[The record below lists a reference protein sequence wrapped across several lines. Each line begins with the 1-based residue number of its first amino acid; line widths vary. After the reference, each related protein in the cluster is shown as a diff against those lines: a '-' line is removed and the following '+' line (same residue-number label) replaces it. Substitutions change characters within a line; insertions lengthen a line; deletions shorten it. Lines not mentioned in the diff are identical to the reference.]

1 MRVRPAAIVLDRDGV
16 LNELW
21 HDPDL
26 GIVDSPAN
34 PGQVRLVDRAADA
47 VRLINAA
54 GVPCHVAS
62 NQPGIA
68 KRKMTSSLLA
78 AVTRRLVDELA
89 QRDARLDGISYC
101 VHHPDALLPAL
112 RVDCPNRKPGPGMLT
127 RIASRLGVAPADC
140 WFIGDTATDVRA
152 GAAAGFRT
160 AWVGR
165 VRCDVCPTRQGV
177 VPDLSATDLHEAVT
191 TILEGETDAAL
202 ARQRG

>member
-1 MRVRPAAIVLDRDGV
+1 MRLRPAAIVLDRDGV

-21 HDPDL
+21 HEPDL
-26 GIVDSPAN
+26 GIVDSPLN
-34 PGQVRLVDRAADA
+34 PSQVRLVDRAAEA
-47 VRLINAA
+47 VRLINEA
-54 GVPCHVAS
+54 GIPCHVAS

-68 KRKMTSSLLA
+68 KRKMTASLLRK
-78 AVTRRLVDELA
+78 VTARLEEELA
-89 QRDARLDGISYC
+89 DRGAVLDGISYC
-101 VHHPDALLPAL
+101 IHHPDAVRPSL
-112 RVDCPNRKPGPGMLT
+112 RSDCPNRKPGPGLLT
-127 RIASRLGVAPADC
+127 RIARRLGVAPADC

-177 VPDLSATDLHEAVT
+177 VPDLSATDLYEAVT
-191 TILEGETDAAL
+191 TILEGETNAAP